1 MPLPSVRATVPSR
14 SEDGARSSPTRGLA
28 ASLEKM
34 RSAGMP
40 EAALKAFRCYYD
52 QLCTGQAGLLP
63 ESRLEPIGAIPSLR
77 ELPCDDESVP
87 QLLER
92 TIVLKLNGG
101 LGTSMGLR
109 GPKSLLEVKNGLTFL
124 DLIVRQILGLR
135 HRAQWRVP
143 LVLMNSFAT
152 DGDTQIALGRYPDLA
167 AGVATTFVQNSFP
180 KLRPDDRVP
189 VSWPE
194 NRALE
199 WAPPGHG
206 DLYTSIATSG
216 MLAQLLRQG
225 YRYAFV
231 SNSDNLGATL
241 DERILAWF
249 AGARIPFLME
259 VADRTAADRKGGHL
273 ARERGDGLV
282 LRESAQTP
290 EDDMP
295 AFQDVTRHRFFNT
308 NNLWLDLEALARL
321 VDDRDGVLG
330 LPLIV
335 NRKPVDPSD
344 PSTPDVLQLESAM
357 GAAIGVF
364 EGARALRVPRRRFA
378 PVKTTEDLLAVRS
391 DAYVLIE
398 GAHIELAR
406 QRAGRPPVIE
416 LDPRFYKLL
425 PDFEARFPAGAP
437 SLVACDRL
445 KVIGDVRFGREVTVR
460 GSVVIEPRGAEQL
473 TIDDNAVLTG

>member
-1 MPLPSVRATVPSR
+1 
-14 SEDGARSSPTRGLA
+14 
-28 ASLEKM
+28 
-34 RSAGMP
+34 
-40 EAALKAFRCYYD
+40 
-52 QLCTGQAGLLP
+52 
-63 ESRLEPIGAIPSLR
+63 
-77 ELPCDDESVP
+77 
-87 QLLER
+87 
-92 TIVLKLNGG
+92 
-101 LGTSMGLR
+101 MGLR
-109 GPKSLLEVKNGLTFL
+109 GPKSLLEVKDGLTFL
-124 DLIVRQILGLR
+124 DLIVRQILGIR
-135 HRAQWRVP
+135 RRAQWRIP

-152 DGDTQIALGRYPDLA
+152 DGDTQIALCHYPEVA
-167 AGVATTFVQNSFP
+167 ADVATTFVQNSFP
-180 KLRPDDRVP
+180 KLRPSDLMP

-206 DLYTSIATSG
+206 DLYASIATSG
-216 MLAQLLRQG
+216 MLGQLLSHD

-231 SNSDNLGATL
+231 SNCDNLGATL

-259 VADRTAADRKGGHL
+259 VADRTEADRKGGHL
-273 ARERGDGLV
+273 ARERGGGLV

-290 EDDMP
+290 DDDMP

-308 NNLWLDLEALARL
+308 NNLWLDLEALARV
-321 VDDRDGVLG
+321 VDGRDGVLG
-330 LPLIV
+330 LSLIV
-335 NRKPVDPSD
+335 NRKAVDPSD

-357 GAAIGVF
+357 GAAISVF
-364 EGARALRVPRRRFA
+364 EGAQVLRVPRRRFA
-378 PVKTTEDLLAVRS
+378 PVKTTDDLLAVRS

-398 GAHIELAR
+398 GAHVELAR

-425 PDFEARFPAGAP
+425 PDFEARFPTGAP

-445 KVIGDVRFGREVTVR
+445 KVIGDVRFGRGVTVR
-460 GSVVIEPRGAEQL
+460 GSVAIERRGAEQV

>member
-1 MPLPSVRATVPSR
+1 
-14 SEDGARSSPTRGLA
+14 
-28 ASLEKM
+28 M
-34 RSAGMP
+34 RNAGMP
-40 EAALKAFRCYYD
+40 EPAMKAFTYYYE
-52 QLCTGQAGLLP
+52 QLRTGQAGLIP
-63 ESRLEPIGAIPSLR
+63 ESRLEPIGELPSLG
-77 ELPCDDESVP
+77 ELPCDDERAG

-109 GPKSLLEVKNGLTFL
+109 GPKSLLEVKDGLTFL
-124 DLIVRQILGLR
+124 DLIVRQILGIR
-135 HRAQWRVP
+135 RRAQWRIP

-152 DGDTQIALGRYPDLA
+152 DGETQIALCRHPDLA
-167 AGVATTFVQNSFP
+167 ADVAATFVQNSFP
-180 KLRPDDRVP
+180 KLRPDDLMP

-194 NRALE
+194 NRTLE

-216 MLAQLLRQG
+216 MLRQLVSHD

-249 AGARIPFLME
+249 AGARIPFLLE
-259 VADRTAADRKGGHL
+259 VADRTEADRKGGHL
-273 ARERGDGLV
+273 ARERGGGLV

-290 EDDMP
+290 EDDLP
-295 AFQDVTRHRFFNT
+295 AFRDVTRHRFFNT

-321 VDDRDGVLG
+321 LDERDGCVG
-330 LPLIV
+330 LPMIV

-344 PSTPDVLQLESAM
+344 PSTPEVIQLESAM

-364 EGARALRVPRRRFA
+364 EEAQALRVPRRRFA
-378 PVKTTEDLLAVRS
+378 PVKTTDDLLAVRS

-398 GAHIELAR
+398 QAYVELAR
-406 QRAGRPPVIE
+406 RRAGRPPVVE
-416 LDPRFYKLL
+416 LDPRFYRLL
-425 PDFEARFPAGAP
+425 PDFDARFPLGAP
-437 SLVACDRL
+437 SLVACERL
-445 KVIGDVRFGREVTVR
+445 RVVGDVRFGREVTVR
-460 GSVVIEPRGAEQL
+460 GSVVIEQRDGQQL
-473 TIDDNAVLTG
+473 TIGDGATLGG